1 VSTTKT
7 LSVFDPPMCCSS
19 GLCGPDVDPA
29 LVRFSDD
36 LFWLAR
42 HGVRV
47 TRHNLAQEP
56 GAFVGHPVVLEAL
69 QQHGEASLPLVLRG
83 DDVMSRGAYPS
94 RETMAGWFAL
104 DTLPATVELSMA
116 ADAHGPGA

>member
-1 VSTTKT
+1 MTNPMT
-7 LSVFDPPMCCSS
+7 LRVFDPPMCCST

-56 GAFVGHPVVLEAL
+56 AAFVEHPVVLEAL
-69 QQHGEASLPLVLRG
+69 QHDGEASLPLVLSG
-83 DDVMSRGAYPS
+83 DLVLSRGGYPS

-104 DTLPATVELSMA
+104 DTLPATDELSMA
-116 ADAHGPGA
+116 ADVLDSGA

>member
-1 VSTTKT
+1 MSTTMT

-47 TRHNLAQEP
+47 ARHNLAQEP
-56 GAFVGHPVVLEAL
+56 GAFVAHPLVLEAL
-69 QQHGEASLPLVLRG
+69 QQHGEAILPLVLRG
-83 DDVMSRGAYPS
+83 DHVMSRGAYPS
-94 RETMAGWFAL
+94 RETMAGWFGL
-104 DTLPATVELSMA
+104 ETLPAADELSMA
-116 ADAHGPGA
+116 ADAYEPGA